1 MARRPQAGG
10 AVLPPI
16 SKNEVGIYR
25 CARARLMAFTL
36 LLHKLKPQKERAAI
50 GHVLLYSRQM
60 PTTELRIDVILRLLV
75 TFYHFPVTF
84 YHFPPSFKN
93 HDNDSGAVQI
103 QIVAG
108 KV

>member
-1 MARRPQAGG
+1 MPDKEENEVMEECHESGEGASVNANRILRNWGCNMAQRPQAGG

-50 GHVLLYSRQM
+50 GHVLLYSHVP
-60 PTTELRIDVILRLLV
+60 PTHWR
-75 TFYHFPVTF
+75 
-84 YHFPPSFKN
+84 N
-93 HDNDSGAVQI
+93 AVSL
-103 QIVAG
+103 ARAHR
-108 KV
+108 

>member
-36 LLHKLKPQKERAAI
+36 LLHKLKPKKKERAAI
-50 GHVLLYSRQM
+50 GHILDVTLLSCT
-60 PTTELRIDVILRLLV
+60 PTALIKAKHWYLILNFCNTVNL
-75 TFYHFPVTF
+75 FESIS
-84 YHFPPSFKN
+84 SF
-93 HDNDSGAVQI
+93 QI
-103 QIVAG
+103 
-108 KV
+108 